1 MRTPSLT
8 PFRHRQFLKYWIMR
22 AISTLGFQIQATTI
36 GWQVYEIARDRGQ
49 SVQESAFLLGLVG
62 LAQFLP
68 LLVLSPFGGQ
78 AADRWNRQG
87 IILGYQVA
95 KIATLLALV
104 YVSLQ
109 GGTGALT
116 AVFAAAIISGA
127 VNAFAPAASQALM
140 PSLVPKEDLPQAVAL
155 SSLAFSSSSILGP
168 ALAGLAI
175 AFGETQGLGGG
186 VTAYALAAVFFAGAC
201 ALCLSLRPPKQ
212 EKPENPRA
220 LALILEGLRYVRDNK
235 IVLGAI
241 SLDLVA
247 VLLAGATALL
257 PVYARDILHVGPE
270 GLGWMRAAPALG
282 AASVALFLA
291 AMPIRTR
298 VGPWMFA
305 SVAVFGLATTLFG
318 LSNVFWLSLL
328 ALVVI
333 GASDMVS
340 VYVRSS
346 LVQLATPDSMRGRV
360 ASTSF
365 IFISASN
372 ELGEFQSGVF
382 ARLFGPI
389 GAVLIG
395 GVGAVLTVGLWIKL
409 FPALWKMDTFE
420 DAAAYAAAPAAYA
433 AAPAGLADK
442 TPEAST
448 GTR

>member
-1 MRTPSLT
+1 MRLPSLA
-8 PFRHRQFLKYWIMR
+8 PFRHPQFLKYWMMR
-22 AISTLGFQIQATTI
+22 AVSTLGFQVQATTI

-49 SVQESAFLLGLVG
+49 SVEESAFLLGLVG

-68 LLVLSPFGGQ
+68 LLILSPFGGQ
-78 AADRWNRQG
+78 AADRWDRRM
-87 IILGYQVA
+87 IILGYQLA
-95 KIATLLALV
+95 KITTLAGLV
-104 YVSLQ
+104 LVSLQ
-109 GGTGALT
+109 GGSGAMT

-140 PSLVPKEDLPQAVAL
+140 PMLVSKEDLPQAVAL
-155 SSLAFSSSSILGP
+155 SSLAFSTSSIVGP

-175 AFGETQGLGGG
+175 AFGEAHGVGGA
-186 VTAYALAAVFFAGAC
+186 VAAYGLAAGFFGC
-201 ALCLSLRPPKQ
+201 AVVLCLMLRPPKQ

-270 GLGWMRAAPALG
+270 GLGAMRSAVALG
-282 AASVALFLA
+282 AAAVALFLA
-291 AMPIRTR
+291 MAPIRTR
-298 VGPWMFA
+298 VGRWMFG
-305 SVAVFGLATTLFG
+305 SVIVFGVATVVFG
-318 LSNVFWLSLL
+318 VSSAYWLSLL
-328 ALVVI
+328 ALFVI

-346 LVQLATPDSMRGRV
+346 LVQLATPDTMRGRV

-382 ARLFGPI
+382 ARLLGPV
-389 GAVLIG
+389 GAVVVG
-395 GVGAVLTVGLWIKL
+395 GVGAVLTVGVWIKL

-420 DAAAYAAAPAAYA
+420 DAIAYAAPPAPL
-433 AAPAGLADK
+433 PAS
-442 TPEAST
+442 TPEANT
-448 GTR
+448 GIR